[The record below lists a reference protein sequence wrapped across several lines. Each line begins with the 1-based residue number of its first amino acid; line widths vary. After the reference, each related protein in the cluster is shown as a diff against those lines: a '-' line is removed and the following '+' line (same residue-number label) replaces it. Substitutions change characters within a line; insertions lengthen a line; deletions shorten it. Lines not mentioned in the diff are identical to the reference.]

1 MFVILY
7 YTLYSSRSPN
17 PLRIYHKVFIELATE
32 YSKRV
37 LNQSHTARYPKQQK
51 RSLSN
56 RENWG
61 KRSDTMSKEVE
72 DLKSKQQLDNEIF
85 SKRIWLEEKKPEKDS
100 DIQEILKDDV
110 TSSRLSPIRK
120 LDLNRIR
127 FLHNHGSLFDLFPPV
142 DNDNLVCI
150 CFILSIRYCRK
161 RRLN

>member
-1 MFVILY
+1 MCSIFYI
-7 YTLYSSRSPN
+7 TLYSSRSPN

-61 KRSDTMSKEVE
+61 KRSDTMNKEVE
-72 DLKSKQQLDNEIF
+72 DLMPQQLDNEIF
-85 SKRIWLEEKKPEKDS
+85 SKRIWLEEKKPEKNS

-120 LDLNRIR
+120 LDLNGMRI
-127 FLHNHGSLFDLFPPV
+127 LHNHGSPFDLFPLV
-142 DNDNLVCI
+142 DTNI
-150 CFILSIRYCRK
+150 I
-161 RRLN
+161 